1 VDERF
6 AAVYTDAEF
15 ALDPSH
21 ERFSLIKGRR
31 SALLALLVQKYT
43 N

>member
-1 VDERF
+1 MDERF

-21 ERFSLIKGRR
+21 ERFSLVKGRR
-31 SALLALLVQKYT
+31 SALLAVLMQMFT